1 MALVDYG
8 SSSDDEEGHVPQ
20 RLATPAKKQKKLP
33 ILPSNFNTTP
43 EDDPS
48 LHQGRTRSRP
58 YVDGEYNT
66 HVYISLSVSLELSK
80 ILKTIIAKLPS
91 SPSPIHALLPNLHIS
106 LTRPVPLRRHQIQ
119 PFRDELASRLGQTCA
134 FKLSLVGSVNPYYN
148 EVTGGGS
155 NRAFLALRVGAGA
168 SELKKIVDGVLD
180 PTLKELHL
188 PTYHDDPEFHTSFAW
203 TLFSTK
209 TDGQDTPRGVL
220 PASDGQSVKAP
231 GLPFD
236 KKDLDKVNSIFE
248 SKILKAQPRGGWTIS
263 SVEVKVAKEI
273 TTIPLKLA

>member
-8 SSSDDEEGHVPQ
+8 SSSDDEEEHVPQ

-33 ILPSNFNTTP
+33 TLPLNFNTTP
-43 EDDPS
+43 KDDPS

-66 HVYISLSVSLELSK
+66 HVYISLSISLELSK
-80 ILKTIIAKLPS
+80 ILKTIIAKLPP

-119 PFRDELASRLGQTCA
+119 PFRDELASGLGQTCA

-180 PTLKELHL
+180 PTLKKLHL
-188 PTYHDDPEFHTSFAW
+188 PTYHDTPEFHTSFAW

-220 PASDGQSVKAP
+220 SASGGSAQGGMDHIVSG
-231 GLPFD
+231 
-236 KKDLDKVNSIFE
+236 
-248 SKILKAQPRGGWTIS
+248 SKGSQGDHYNP
-263 SVEVKVAKEI
+263 
-273 TTIPLKLA
+273 P